1 MKKLVIILVL
11 LLGIVILSPAQKIT
25 VHNGKFLLSDVP
37 DKDVPAFN
45 KLHKATRTIA
55 FYQKMIREK
64 SNIRPEFFCEDIKDY
79 GVVKKVKDP
88 QTGTRIEKF
97 CRFSAGKSLQ
107 FALADFD
114 KVLRECHNGC
124 LGYYMIWCKLKAL
137 ERLSRAEKRYLQD
150 VENVLLKLCHK

>member
-25 VHNGKFLLSDVP
+25 VHNGKFSLSDVP

-64 SNIRPEFFCEDIKDY
+64 
-79 GVVKKVKDP
+79 
-88 QTGTRIEKF
+88 
-97 CRFSAGKSLQ
+97 
-107 FALADFD
+107 
-114 KVLRECHNGC
+114 
-124 LGYYMIWCKLKAL
+124 
-137 ERLSRAEKRYLQD
+137 
-150 VENVLLKLCHK
+150 